1 MRGFERL
8 DYLHNNQWDLKMSN
22 LIQHAKM
29 ELDAIGL
36 TEDSPDEMNQ
46 MMRKH
51 ILKMVQVFADEGH
64 SGFSASYA
72 LSVLTRLLDFKPLGP
87 LTGEDSE
94 WVYVG
99 DDGVSPVYQNKRC
112 SFVFKGAEGAYNING
127 KVFWEW
133 FKDEETGEYF
143 KSSFTNSDSRV
154 PVEFPYVIPKEP
166 EYIYAGEGSEE
177 ARLEEF
183 E

>member
-1 MRGFERL
+1 MS
-8 DYLHNNQWDLKMSN
+8 DL
-22 LIQHAKM
+22 LQHAEM
-29 ELDAIGL
+29 ELDVIGL

-51 ILKMVQVFADEGH
+51 ILTMVQAFADEGH

-72 LSVLTRLLDFKPLGP
+72 LSILTKLLDFKPLGP

-99 DDGVSPVYQNKRC
+99 DENGGSPIYQNKRC
-112 SFVFKGAEGAYNING
+112 YSVFKDVVCAYNIDG

-133 FKDEETGEYF
+133 FKDEETGEYY
-143 KSSFTNSDSRV
+143 KSHFTNSDSRV
-154 PVEFPYVIPKEP
+154 PIEFPYTVPKEP
-166 EYIYAGEGSEE
+166 EYIYVGEDSEE
-177 ARLEEF
+177 HW
-183 E
+183 

>member
-1 MRGFERL
+1 
-8 DYLHNNQWDLKMSN
+8 MSN

-29 ELDAIGL
+29 ELGVIGL

-51 ILKMVQVFADEGH
+51 ILTMVQAFADEGH

-72 LSVLTRLLDFKPLGP
+72 LSILTKLLDFKPLGP

-94 WVYVG
+94 WVHVYDE
-99 DDGVSPVYQNKRC
+99 DDGSPVYQNKRC
-112 SFVFKGAEGAYNING
+112 SSVFKGVKGAYNING

-133 FKDEETGEYF
+133 FKDEETGKYY
-143 KSSFTNSDSRV
+143 KSSFTNSDSKI
-154 PVEFPYVIPKEP
+154 PVEFPYLIPKEP
-166 EYIYAGEGSEE
+166 EYIYVGEGSEE
-177 ARLEEF
+177 PRE
-183 E
+183 